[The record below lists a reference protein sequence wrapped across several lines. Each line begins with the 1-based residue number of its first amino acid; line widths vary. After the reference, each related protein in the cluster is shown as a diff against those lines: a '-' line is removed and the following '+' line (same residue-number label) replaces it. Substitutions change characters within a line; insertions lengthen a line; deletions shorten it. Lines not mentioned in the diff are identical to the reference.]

1 MVLLRR
7 PKPGAPEEEELVGV
21 PGGSPC
27 MPADSV
33 LAAAVLAAEDGAPV
47 LASQAEA
54 NAGERA
60 ALRLQPGDVVVG
72 HALVDADGC
81 SLGVLIAVGRDES
94 YRGLQLLGTLGSLE
108 P

>member
-1 MVLLRR
+1 MAVLQGWAQQVVVLLRR
-7 PKPGAPEEEELVGV
+7 PRPGTPEEEELVGV

-27 MPADSV
+27 MPADSG

-60 ALRLQPGDVVVG
+60 ALRLQPGAG
-72 HALVDADGC
+72 
-81 SLGVLIAVGRDES
+81 
-94 YRGLQLLGTLGSLE
+94 GL
-108 P
+108 